1 MRGKCQNS
9 LEGKRKDALLHL
21 QKEFLYHVKLLSHPV
36 RQQRLDLRF
45 LQVGPVR
52 QARDRVP
59 AKVEAAGPLA
69 LQAHDLLH
77 GTQFARFSPDRMVI
91 LLLSVDQ
98 DDGDAAAAAEGSDVI
113 SGLLRLEGCNSIS
126 FSPSE
131 ITLM

>member
-1 MRGKCQNS
+1 M
-9 LEGKRKDALLHL
+9 
-21 QKEFLYHVKLLSHPV
+21 KLLSHPV
-36 RQQRLDLRF
+36 RQQRLYLRL
-45 LQVGPVR
+45 LQVSAVR

-98 DDGDAAAAAEGSDVI
+98 DDGDAAAAAAEGSDVI